1 MTNKRKF
8 YVVWKGRHTGIYTTW
23 EECSRQVNEY
33 TGAEYK
39 SFENEAAAK
48 QAWRK
53 EYADY
58 QGKFVPRLSQ
68 ARLLAVGSPILPSY
82 AVDAS
87 CLANPGVLEYRGV
100 ETETRK
106 EIFRQGPFRHGTN
119 NIGEFLALVHALV
132 LLQPK
137 QISLPIYS
145 DSKDALNWVR
155 AKKCRTN
162 LARNGAN
169 AELFE
174 LIGRAET
181 WLRDNTYPN
190 KILKWETEAWGEIP
204 ADFGRK

>member
-1 MTNKRKF
+1 MIKKKKF
-8 YVVWKGRHTGIYTTW
+8 YVVWKGRHTGVYSTW
-23 EECSRQVNEY
+23 EECARQVDGY

-39 SFENEAAAK
+39 SFESKEAAHE
-48 QAWRK
+48 AWRK
-53 EYADY
+53 KYADY
-58 QGKFVPRLSQ
+58 KAQSGPRLSQ
-68 ARLLAVGSPILPSY
+68 ARLLAVGSPIVPSI

-87 CLANPGVLEYRGV
+87 CLGNPGVLEYRGV
-100 ETETRK
+100 DTETRK

-119 NIGEFLALVHALV
+119 NIGEFLALVHALA
-132 LLQPK
+132 LIQPQK
-137 QISLPIYS
+137 IPLPIYS

-162 LARNGAN
+162 LVRNGAT

-181 WLRDNTYPN
+181 WLHDNLYHN
-190 KILKWETEAWGEIP
+190 KLLKWETDAWGEIP